1 MPIDISRNI
10 DRFESEDLKQFT
22 FANTLT
28 VPRTIDFIVF
38 NTDGTT
44 LAPVDVQSG
53 LTVTVSAA
61 TANVG
66 SVGVYYLNR
75 QLPSSVGFY
84 TYWWRAWGSSG
95 GSSGSIA
102 AYPRLPIQD
111 ACLSNLHSDG
121 IGRGR
126 RMKNRAPETGDRDRE
141 FSHT

>member
-1 MPIDISRNI
+1 MPIDITRNI
-10 DRFESEDLKQFT
+10 DRFESGDLKQFT

-38 NTDGTT
+38 NTDGAT
-44 LAPVDVQSG
+44 LPPVDVQSG

-66 SVGVYYLNR
+66 SVGVYYVNR
-75 QLPSSVGFY
+75 QLPSSVGLY

-102 AYPRLPIQD
+102 ARSSP
-111 ACLSNLHSDG
+111 G
-121 IGRGR
+121 
-126 RMKNRAPETGDRDRE
+126 APVIAIVV
-141 FSHT
+141 HVVPL